1 VRNSHDAHQVAN
13 AASRALPS
21 GSFRARSDSS
31 KLFKEERGYQIS
43 NHPGSI
49 WGFHRFTPSGSLARN
64 SLIFWSSLPS
74 RGTRAPT
81 ISACCSRSNARNLCA
96 GDALPR
102 FRSFTPRISLWRRML
117 FQEGF
122 DQRITRALPF
132 SRLGRAEKGN
142 DLPQQAH
149 GSTSDEGNQFD
160 EGDLGVDFD
169 FKQFVET
176 FRLAL
181 THQHEKP
188 I

>member
-1 VRNSHDAHQVAN
+1 MESNSQ
-13 AASRALPS
+13 ASLSERA
-21 GSFRARSDSS
+21 ARS
-31 KLFKEERGYQIS
+31 
-43 NHPGSI
+43 
-49 WGFHRFTPSGSLARN
+49 
-64 SLIFWSSLPS
+64 
-74 RGTRAPT
+74 
-81 ISACCSRSNARNLCA
+81 SRSNARICA
-96 GDALPR
+96 PGDALPR
-102 FRSFTPRISLWRRML
+102 FRSSTPRVSLWRRML

-132 SRLGRAEKGN
+132 NRLGRAERGT

-160 EGDLGVDFD
+160 EGDPGIDFD